1 MGSRRVIRLFA
12 AILVACAAVIHL
24 APAGDVGAARAAEF
38 PPDCTSPAVNDYF
51 RNTIHKART
60 QSGERV
66 ADRATLSVVGT
77 MKPVARNGA
86 KLTCW
91 ARVRVSIDGRSAIRS
106 TTVYLTIRGGEIVN
120 LDFIMAAN
128 R

>member
-1 MGSRRVIRLFA
+1 MDFRRSIRLFA
-12 AILVACAAVIHL
+12 AILVACAAVHL
-24 APAGDVGAARAAEF
+24 APAANLKAARAAEF
-38 PPDCTSPAVNDYF
+38 PPDCTSPAVNGYF

-60 QSGERV
+60 QRGKRV
-66 ADRATLSVVGT
+66 ADRAKLSLVGT
-77 MKPVARNGA
+77 MTPVARNGA

-91 ARVRVSIDGRSAIRS
+91 ARVRVSVNGRSAIRS

-120 LDFIMAAN
+120 LDFVMAEN